1 MRVLHIF
8 DHSAPL
14 QSGYVTRSLGILRAQ
29 RGHGVEVAALTT
41 PRHGAEAGPPAT
53 PSEEVAGFTF
63 HRTPAPPEGRLPGFL
78 REMKATAARIAEV
91 AEEFRPDV
99 LHAHSPSLNA
109 FPAVRAARALGI
121 PVVYEIRA
129 FWEDAAVDRG
139 VTTEGS
145 IRYRLTRA
153 MESRAIKKV
162 DHVFA
167 ICQGLCDDLRARG
180 LPAERL
186 NLAPNAVELDRLT
199 PIAGRDAALSAKLAL
214 GEGPIL
220 GFVGSFYRYEG
231 LDLLMKAF
239 PAIRARHPQARLLM
253 VGGGP
258 EDERLRAMAVEL
270 GEAVIFTGRVPP
282 EAVPAHYSL
291 IDLLVYPRMRMRLT
305 DLVTPLK
312 PLEAMAQQRA
322 FIASDVGGHRELVR
336 HGETGHLFPA
346 DNAKALA
353 EAAIAALALPA
364 SERAAMSAH
373 ALEFVQRERSWAAVG
388 ARYLPVYERLQS
400 VALSLGHGKS

>member
-14 QSGYVTRSLGILRAQ
+14 QSGYVTRSLGILRAL

-41 PRHGAEAGPPAT
+41 PRHGAEAGPPPA
-53 PSEEVAGFTF
+53 PFEEVAGFTF
-63 HRTPAPPEGRLPGFL
+63 HRTPAPPPGRLPGFL
-78 REMKATAARIAEV
+78 REMKATTARIAEV
-91 AEEFRPDV
+91 AAEFRPDV
-99 LHAHSPSLNA
+99 IHAHSPSLNA
-109 FPAVRAARALGI
+109 FPAIRAARALGI

-145 IRYRLTRA
+145 LRYRLTRA
-153 MESRAIKKV
+153 MESRAIRQV

-180 LPAERL
+180 LPASRL

-199 PIAGRDAALSAKLAL
+199 PLAGRDGALAETL
-214 GEGPIL
+214 GIGAGPVL
-220 GFVGSFYRYEG
+220 GFLGSFYRYEG
-231 LDLLMKAF
+231 LDLLIKAF
-239 PAIRARHPQARLLM
+239 PSIREAHPGARLLM

-258 EDERLRAMAVEL
+258 EDERLRALAAPLGDAAV
-270 GEAVIFTGRVPP
+270 FTGRVPP
-282 EAVPAHYSL
+282 EAVPAHYRL
-291 IDLLVYPRMRMRLT
+291 IDLLVYPRMKMRLT

-312 PLEAMAQQRA
+312 PLEAMAQKRA

-336 HGETGHLFPA
+336 HGETGHLFAA
-346 DNAKALA
+346 DDAGALA
-353 EAAIAALALPA
+353 QAAIAALAMPKDA
-364 SERAAMSAH
+364 RAAMGDAG
-373 ALEFVQRERSWAAVG
+373 LDFVRRERSWAAIG
-388 ARYLPVYERLQS
+388 ARYLPVYSDLCK
-400 VALSLGHGKS
+400 G